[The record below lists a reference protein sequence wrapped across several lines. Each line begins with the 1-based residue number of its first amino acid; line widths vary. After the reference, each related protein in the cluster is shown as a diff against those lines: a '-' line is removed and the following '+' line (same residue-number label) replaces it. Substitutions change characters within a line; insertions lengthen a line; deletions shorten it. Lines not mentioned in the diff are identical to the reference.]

1 MIIRRITGWP
11 TWELR
16 SPFEELERM
25 RSQMNRFAEE
35 LTEGLYREPTA
46 GVFPLLN
53 VTEDK
58 DKYYVRAELPGIKAN
73 DLDISVMGNTLSISG
88 ERKISAEGAKEAYV
102 LREYRT
108 GTYFRQFTLSEVI
121 DQGKIDAEMNDGV
134 LRLVLPK
141 VEPAKPRKITVKV
154 D

>member
-1 MIIRRITGWP
+1 
-11 TWELR
+11 
-16 SPFEELERM
+16 M
-25 RSQMNRFAEE
+25 RSQMNRFAGE
-35 LTEGLYREPTA
+35 LTEGLYREPMA

-58 DKYYVRAELPGIKAN
+58 DKYYVHAELPGIKAN
-73 DLDISVMGNTLSISG
+73 DLDISVTGNTLSG
-88 ERKISAEGAKEAYV
+88 EVAAPEGAKEVYV

-121 DQGKIDAEMNDGV
+121 DQEKIDAEMNDGV

-141 VEPAKPRKITVKV
+141 G
-154 D
+154 

>member
-1 MIIRRITGWP
+1 MIIRRISGWP

-25 RSQMNRFAEE
+25 RREMNRFAEE
-35 LTEGLYREPTA
+35 LTEGLYREPMA

-58 DKYYVRAELPGIKAN
+58 DKYYVRAELPGIKA
-73 DLDISVMGNTLSISG
+73 DELDISVTGDTLSG
-88 ERKISAEGAKEAYV
+88 EVVAPEGAKEAYV

-108 GTYFRQFTLSEVI
+108 GTYFRHFTLSEVI
-121 DQGKIDAEMNDGV
+121 DQAKIDAEMNDGV